1 MFAAGRT
8 DRVVDGALAA
18 SVVLATVMPLVLPDP
33 DPWWIIGLGLLAS
46 VPVVWRRRAP
56 MVVAVVVGAAM
67 SVLVTWEKPLLPF
80 GPLLAVYTIA
90 DLSPTWK
97 RLAAIP
103 AIVATVGT
111 SLVLPGE
118 NDETFR
124 LVGTA
129 FVAAYALGTSV
140 RASRSRAAE
149 LTERARRLEQ
159 EHIAAAAEERTRIAR
174 DMHDIITHSVGLMVV
189 QAEAGPVVVRGDPD
203 RAEAVFDAIADMGR
217 GALAELRGVLNTLR
231 TPGEGGGPVC
241 GHDGDGGSVCGHA
254 NDGGPVCGH
263 DDERLSEALFQPRLA
278 NLPAL
283 LDRSGLDVVSTTAG
297 IPRPVAES
305 VEAAVYRIVQE
316 ALTNVRKHAGTSAVR
331 LALTWRERLTVEITD
346 NGRGPGE
353 RGGYGLAGMRER
365 AAACGGTLRAEA
377 GRDGGFTVRAEF
389 PLE

>member
-1 MFAAGRT
+1 MFAAGRAG
-8 DRVVDGALAA
+8 RAVDGVLAA
-18 SVVLATVMPLVLPDP
+18 GVVLATVVPLLLPDP
-33 DPWWIIGLGLLAS
+33 PPWWIIGLGLLAS
-46 VPVVWRRRAP
+46 APVVWRRRAP

-67 SVLVTWEKPLLPF
+67 SVLVTWEKPFLPF

-90 DLSPTWK
+90 DLSPAWK

-103 AIVATVGT
+103 VIVAAVGL
-111 SLVLPGE
+111 SLVLPRE

-149 LTERARRLEQ
+149 LTERVRRREQ

-174 DMHDIITHSVGLMVV
+174 DMHDIVTHSVGLMVV
-189 QAEAGPVVVRGDPD
+189 QAEAGPVVVRDAPD
-203 RAEAVFDAIADMGR
+203 RAEEVFDAIADTGR
-217 GALAELRGVLNTLR
+217 GALAELRGVLAALR
-231 TPGEGGGPVC
+231 APGEGDGPVR
-241 GHDGDGGSVCGHA
+241 GRTG
-254 NDGGPVCGH
+254 
-263 DDERLSEALFQPRLA
+263 ERLGESLFQPRLA

-297 IPRPVAES
+297 PPRPVAGS

-316 ALTNVRKHAGTSAVR
+316 ALTNVRKHAGTHAVR
-331 LALTWRERLTVEITD
+331 LTLTWGESLTVEIAD
-346 NGRGPGE
+346 DGRGPGE
-353 RGGYGLAGMRER
+353 GGGYGLAGMRER
-365 AAACGGTLRAEA
+365 AAACGGTLTAGA
-377 GRDGGFTVRAEF
+377 GRDGGFMVRAEF

>member
-8 DRVVDGALAA
+8 DRAVDGALAVG
-18 SVVLATVMPLVLPDP
+18 VVLATVTPLLLPDP
-33 DPWWIIGLGLLAS
+33 NPWWIIGLGLLAS
-46 VPVVWRRRAP
+46 APVGWRRRAP

-103 AIVATVGT
+103 AIVAAVGT

-118 NDETFR
+118 NGETFR

-149 LTERARRLEQ
+149 LTERARRQEQ

-189 QAEAGPVVVRGDPD
+189 QAEAGPVVVRSDPD
-203 RAEAVFDAIADMGR
+203 KAEVVFDAIADTGR
-217 GALAELRGVLNTLR
+217 GALAELRGVLTALR
-231 TPGEGGGPVC
+231 TPGEAGGPVC
-241 GHDGDGGSVCGHA
+241 GHAG
-254 NDGGPVCGH
+254 
-263 DDERLSEALFQPRLA
+263 ERPGRSLCQPRLA

-297 IPRPVAES
+297 TPRPVAES

-316 ALTNVRKHAGTSAVR
+316 ALTNVRKHAGTRAVR
-331 LALTWRERLTVEITD
+331 LALTWGERLTVEIAD
-346 NGRGPGE
+346 DGRGPGE
-353 RGGYGLAGMRER
+353 GGGYGLAGMRER

-377 GRDGGFTVRAEF
+377 RRSGGFMVTAEF